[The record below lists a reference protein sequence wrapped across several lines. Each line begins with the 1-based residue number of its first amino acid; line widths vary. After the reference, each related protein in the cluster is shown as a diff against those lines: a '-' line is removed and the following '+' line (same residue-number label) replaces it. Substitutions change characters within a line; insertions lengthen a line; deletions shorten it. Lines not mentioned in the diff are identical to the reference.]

1 MLEGLKKC
9 EEDLFDVPSYG
20 ELFGEVILERKRKLE
35 SKRRH
40 LFSLK
45 KRYGHGRTG
54 VGGFSDPP
62 DSVTPGHCILGLS
75 DRQESVTPRSLSPI
89 GLIDPCRTQ

>member
-75 DRQESVTPRSLSPI
+75 HPPVTES
-89 GLIDPCRTQ
+89 

>member
-9 EEDLFDVPSYG
+9 DEDLLDVPSYS

-40 LFSLK
+40 FFSHK
-45 KRYGHGRTG
+45 SGTAMA
-54 VGGFSDPP
+54 VPVSE
-62 DSVTPGHCILGLS
+62 DSVTPPG
-75 DRQESVTPRSLSPI
+75 SVTPGVTGNSIARKY
-89 GLIDPCRTQ
+89 